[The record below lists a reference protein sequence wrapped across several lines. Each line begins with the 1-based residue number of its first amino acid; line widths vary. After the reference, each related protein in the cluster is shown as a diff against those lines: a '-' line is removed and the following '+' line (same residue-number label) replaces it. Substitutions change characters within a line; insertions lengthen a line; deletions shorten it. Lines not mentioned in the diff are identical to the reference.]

1 MTAAGGAWF
10 AVLRLGRVEEAVGAL
25 GAVRLARDRRRGMA
39 AGWIYGWVWWWW
51 WRGVWVEA
59 VGEAVARRIR
69 NQLLAASVS
78 GEGGCAQGWRRRS
91 GEG

>member
-1 MTAAGGAWF
+1 MTAAGGAWL

-39 AGWIYGWVWWWW
+39 AW
-51 WRGVWVEA
+51 WRGCWVGGGRCRWRRLAKEGAQDQEA
-59 VGEAVARRIR
+59 AEGEDVRRDM
-69 NQLLAASVS
+69 
-78 GEGGCAQGWRRRS
+78 WRRS